1 MAILIKTDGTIV
13 EDIAI
18 DSLAKQ
24 QDLVDGYIEYVYKD
38 DKVFIVN
45 EEGLLRSLPINETT
59 ANHDTS
65 IYNINDDC
73 VDVMMYPQM
82 YYIQLLKN
90 GIWSYKNIFDKI
102 TYEDRKLEVV
112 EDYVYKHVNEDS
124 DRTDFKG
131 YR

>member
-1 MAILIKTDGTIV
+1 MKTFFLKASNHAKRIEDSRDRIQILQQMADKTEWSIKDFTQFGQLMTR
-13 EDIAI
+13 
-18 DSLAKQ
+18 
-24 QDLVDGYIEYVYKD
+24 KD
-38 DKVFIVN
+38 F
-45 EEGLLRSLPINETT
+45 T